1 MCDITIDE
9 KRSMI
14 RHRLAFILDELQKI
28 YGISPDRAY
37 AWLIK
42 SKTYDVLTNTSDDAF
57 LYYKAK
63 EFIMDLVR
71 AEYENRLND
80 WKYIISI

>member
-1 MCDITIDE
+1 MCDITVGE
-9 KRSMI
+9 KTSMI

-28 YGISPDRAY
+28 YNISPDKAY

-42 SKTYDVLTNTSDDAF
+42 SKTYEVLTNTSDDAF

-63 EFIMDLVR
+63 EFILDLVK
-71 AEYENRLND
+71 AEYENRVED